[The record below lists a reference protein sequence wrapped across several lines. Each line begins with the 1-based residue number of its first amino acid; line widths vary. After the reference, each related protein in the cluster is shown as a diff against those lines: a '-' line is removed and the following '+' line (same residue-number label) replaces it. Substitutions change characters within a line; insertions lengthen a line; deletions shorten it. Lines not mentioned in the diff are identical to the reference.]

1 MNMKSKLI
9 ITPTE
14 PRRGKT
20 MHTTNTAVKTLSS
33 MLAFTVF
40 FSGISSATA
49 ATFNISQKPL
59 ILNETVAPNLIL
71 TLDDSGSMRWAFVP
85 DSING
90 LHSTR
95 RAKSADFN
103 PMYYNP
109 SVTYR
114 IPKRYDSNGNVS
126 ETPYSTSFTAAYNN
140 GFSNSRGTY
149 NLSND
154 YRVTW
159 TYDPKGTLPSNTAY
173 GYSSTANRFASN
185 PAPDFYFSSG
195 SFTGPTTNGASLTR
209 TINNVT
215 FTVTR
220 TNTGSGCTASIESPT
235 GFTAVNCTRSS
246 NSFSVTT
253 NDSRQTG
260 VPAYYYLF
268 DNTLPSCTSV
278 VTNQKSDDNCYR
290 RVIVSATSGLPRPDD
305 SAAGLDERQNFAIW
319 YSFYRN
325 RALATLSAAQIAF
338 ADLPSE
344 VRLTWQS
351 LGNCTNF
358 NGTSSAC
365 KDNRL
370 REYSNTH
377 KGQLFS
383 WLQDPPF
390 DQSTPLR
397 IALQRAGEFLK
408 NPIAWQK
415 YPNNSSQTNNAGN
428 TYACRPSYHIM
439 MTDGIWN
446 GGYNAPSDTLRA
458 DHSSFILPDGN
469 SYNGSRAPFADQT
482 QQTLADL
489 AMHYWATDLNPSLP
503 NGLSPYIPFK
513 NEIAATQYWDPRNNP
528 ATWQHMVNFTM
539 GLGLTS
545 ALTQS
550 DLEWDPEKGTF
561 GGTGYKNLSNGSKNW
576 PAAGSDSVNNVYDLW
591 HAAINSRGEFFS
603 VDSPDA
609 MVQAFKDILNRIAD
623 RTTTA
628 ARPAVSAAFV
638 ADNINQLQSRVYAT
652 QFSSEDW
659 SGEVTK
665 TTVNKLGMVI
675 PGEGWST
682 RTANANLDPTQRKVL
697 IKDIGMSA
705 NNLKSFSW
713 NNLTSSQKAALN
725 INPESLV
732 SASDGRG
739 QDRLNYIRG
748 ERSKEGMA
756 YPDFRQRSTILGDI
770 INSSPA
776 LVGTPTY
783 LPHLA
788 DSIERRDR
796 GEGYKTYGEFRLA
809 NHRSKRKE
817 MLYVGSNGGM
827 LHGFESATGRETFA
841 FIPSAVIPNLN
852 KLTGQ
857 NYAGGEHHYFV
868 DGSPVVRDVYFDN
881 TDGWRTILVGT
892 LRAGG
897 KALFALDI
905 TDPGNIKLLWEFDS
919 TNDEDL
925 GYTFAQPEIVRLHSG
940 QWAVL
945 QGNGYNSTNDKAAL
959 LVIDIKTGE
968 LLRKIVVPKVV
979 DDEKATLSNGLSSV
993 RAADNN
999 GDGLADYAYAGD
1011 LQGNIWRFD
1020 LVPSTTAE
1028 YGPNDDPFYRGQNEL
1043 ENFTAAD
1050 IKLAYGQKPLFVA
1063 KDNMGKRQAITIQP
1077 SLVRHPSNLGYL
1089 VLVGTGKYFENSD
1102 ANVDKSRAMT
1112 LYGIWDRKTRRQSTE
1127 YDDYAQKNRV
1137 RANLQKQEFITQ
1149 QDSEKFGEEGKE
1161 VVNDIRLLS
1170 QNTVQWYKDPED
1182 LGGSVDPSKDEHVEK
1197 WGWRLDL
1204 AIEETDEETWD
1215 DSLERNGKQ
1224 TLAGEMV
1231 INNMAARGNT
1241 LLLSTLTPNDDPCQA
1256 GAITWFYGVNAYT
1269 GGRTP
1274 KNILDLNNDRA
1285 FNGLDK
1291 FSGRVVSG
1299 RRFNAPG
1306 GFTMSPGGVF
1316 GEGGQPPMTLPD
1328 VIGAP
1333 RQSWHIIPED
1343 FQ

>member
-1 MNMKSKLI
+1 MHTVKI
-9 ITPTE
+9 A
-14 PRRGKT
+14 GKT
-20 MHTTNTAVKTLSS
+20 FGS
-33 MLAFTVF
+33 MLVFAFY
-40 FSGISSATA
+40 FSGFNSAVA
-49 ATFNISQKPL
+49 ATLNISQKPL

-95 RAKSADFN
+95 RAKSAAFN

-126 ETPYSTSFTAAYNN
+126 GTPYSTSFTAAYNN
-140 GFSNSRGTY
+140 GFNSNRGTY

-154 YRVTW
+154 YRATW
-159 TYDPKGTLPSNTAY
+159 TYDPRGALPTNTDY
-173 GYSSTANRFASN
+173 GYSNTANRFAPN
-185 PAPDFYFSSG
+185 PAPDFYFNSG
-195 SFTGPTTNGASLTR
+195 DFTDPTTNGASLTR
-209 TINNVT
+209 TVNNVT

-235 GFTAVNCTRSS
+235 GFTAVNCTRSN
-246 NSFSVTT
+246 NSFRVTT
-253 NDSRQTG
+253 NDARQTG
-260 VPAYYYLF
+260 VPAYYYVF
-268 DNTLPSCTSV
+268 DSTLPNCTSV
-278 VTNQKSDDNCYR
+278 VTNQKADDNCYR
-290 RVIVSATSGLPRPDD
+290 RVIVSATSGLPRSED

-325 RALATLSAAQIAF
+325 RALATISAAQIAF
-338 ADLPSE
+338 AELPSE

-351 LGNCTNF
+351 LSNCTNF

-370 REYSNTH
+370 REYSTAH

-390 DQSTPLR
+390 NSGTPLR
-397 IALQRAGEFLK
+397 IAMQRAGEFLK
-408 NPIAWQK
+408 TSVAWQK
-415 YPNNSSQTNNAGN
+415 YPNDSSQTNNAGN
-428 TYACRPSYHIM
+428 TYACRPSYHIL

-446 GGYNAPSDTLRA
+446 GGYAAPSDTLLA
-458 DHSSFILPDGN
+458 DHNSFTLPDGT
-469 SYNGSRAPFADQT
+469 SYNGSRAPFADKT
-482 QQTLADL
+482 EQTLADL
-489 AMHYWATDLNPSLP
+489 AMHYWATDLNPSLA
-503 NGLSPYIPFK
+503 NNLSPYIPFK
-513 NEIAATQYWDPRNNP
+513 NETAATQYWDPRNDP

-545 ALTQS
+545 ALAQS
-550 DLEWDPEKGTF
+550 GLEWDPEKGTF
-561 GGTGYKNLSNGSKNW
+561 GGTGYSNLSNGSKNW
-576 PAAGSDSVNNVYDLW
+576 PAASGDSGGSVNNVYDLW

-659 SGEVTK
+659 SGEITK
-665 TTVNKLGMVI
+665 TTINKKGMII

-682 RTANANLDPTQRKVL
+682 RTANSNLDPTQRKVM
-697 IKDIGMSA
+697 IKDTGMSA
-705 NNLKSFSW
+705 NGLQSFSW
-713 NNLTSSQKAALN
+713 SNLTSNQKAALN

-732 SASDGRG
+732 TTSDGRG

-748 ERSKEGMA
+748 ERSKEGA
-756 YPDFRQRSTILGDI
+756 TSPDFRQRSTILGDI

-776 LVGTPTY
+776 LVGTPVY

-796 GEGYKTYGEFRLA
+796 GDGYKNYGEFRLA
-809 NHRSKRKE
+809 NQRSQRKE

-827 LHGFESATGRETFA
+827 LHGFESETGRETFA
-841 FIPSAVIPNLN
+841 FIPSAVIANLN

-857 NYAGGEHHYFV
+857 NYVGGEHHYFV

-881 TDGWRTILVGT
+881 TDGWRTVLVGT

-897 KALFALDI
+897 KALFALDV
-905 TDPGNIKLLWEFDS
+905 TDPDNIKLLWEFDS
-919 TNDEDL
+919 SNDEDL

-968 LLRKIVVPKVV
+968 LLKKVVVPDAI
-979 DDEKATLSNGLSSV
+979 DDDNITLSNGLSSV

-1011 LQGNIWRFD
+1011 LQGNVWRFD
-1020 LVPSTTAE
+1020 LTPSTTAE
-1028 YGPNDDPFYRGQNEL
+1028 FGPNDDPFYRGQNEL
-1043 ENFTAAD
+1043 EKFTAAS
-1050 IKLAYGQKPLFVA
+1050 IKLAYGEKPLFVA
-1063 KDNMGKRQAITIQP
+1063 RDNAGKRQAITIQP

-1102 ANVDKSRAMT
+1102 ANVDKSRAMSV
-1112 LYGIWDRKTRRQSTE
+1112 YGIWDRKTRRQETKFDE
-1127 YDDYAQKNRV
+1127 YAQKNRI
-1137 RANLQKQEFITQ
+1137 RTNLQKQEFITQ
-1149 QDSEKFGEEGKE
+1149 EENVAFGEDGKE
-1161 VVNDIRLLS
+1161 VTNDIRLLS
-1170 QNTVQWYKDPED
+1170 QNAVQWYKD
-1182 LGGSVDPSKDEHVEK
+1182 SKDLNGEALDPNDDTHVVK

-1204 AIEETDEETWD
+1204 AVEQVTNEDDWD
-1215 DSLERNGKQ
+1215 KSEDRKGTQ

-1231 INNMAARGNT
+1231 VNNMAARGKT

-1256 GAITWFYGVNAYT
+1256 GATTWFYGISAHT

-1274 KNILDLNNDRA
+1274 KNILDLNNDRV
-1285 FNGLDK
+1285 FNDLDQFK
-1291 FSGRVVSG
+1291 GRAVSG

-1328 VIGAP
+1328 VVGPP